1 MKNLENLAVV
11 HGFIG
16 TFEQVDFDGKKTVS
30 SARFTNEDIIPYD
43 EYNDFCNAGREKF
56 DGRRAAVECQFFG
69 SGMYAEENV
78 TKIQDCDF
86 YLIDDWTPGTLE
98 GCVDGIRETNSQHT
112 NLKYVSGSCYNHN
125 PLVTAEELQTLL
137 GDKKVRYINAT
148 KKDGS
153 EKWLKFDY
161 KIA

>member
-11 HGFIG
+11 HGFVG

-30 SARFTNEDIIPYD
+30 SARFTNEDTVDYD
-43 EYNDFCNAGREKF
+43 EYIDDTPPEQY
-56 DGRRAAVECQFFG
+56 DGRKAAIECRFFG

-98 GCVDGIRETNSQHT
+98 GCVNGIRETNSQHT

-137 GDKKVRYINAT
+137 GDKKVRYMNAT

-161 KIA
+161 KIV

>member
-16 TFEQVDFDGKKTVS
+16 TFEQVDFDGKKTVP
-30 SARFTNEDIIPYD
+30 SAKFTNEDTISYN
-43 EYNDFCNAGREKF
+43 EYNDFCIGQKVF
-56 DGRRAAVECQFFG
+56 DGRKSAIECMFFY
-69 SGMYAEENV
+69 SGMYAEEKV

-86 YLIDDWTPGTLE
+86 YLVDDWTPGTLA
-98 GCVDGIRETNSQHT
+98 GCVDGIQKTNCQHT
-112 NLKYVSGSCYNHN
+112 NLKHTSGLCYNHN

-137 GDKKVRYINAT
+137 GDKKVRYMNAT

>member
-1 MKNLENLAVV
+1 MKNLAVV

-43 EYNDFCNAGREKF
+43 EYDEVAGISREKF
-56 DGRRAAVECQFFG
+56 DGRKSAIEGMFFC
-69 SGMYAEENV
+69 SGMYAEEKV

-98 GCVDGIRETNSQHT
+98 GCVDGIQKTNCQHT
-112 NLKYVSGSCYNHN
+112 NLKHISGLCYNHN
-125 PLVTAEELQTLL
+125 PLRTVEELQALL
-137 GDKKVRYINAT
+137 DDKGVRYVNAT

-153 EKWLKFDY
+153 ERFLKYDY
-161 KIA
+161 KIV